1 MEKDLQ
7 TVDLEDKRVS
17 HVDVDADAALE
28 YLTHED
34 TRVMTEIDER
44 KLVRKID
51 WMLVPLMWAC

>member
-34 TRVMTEIDER
+34 TR
-44 KLVRKID
+44 
-51 WMLVPLMWAC
+51 